1 MTESAEG
8 LNRVW
13 IQFITSVANQ
23 DPSRSEM
30 EEMRTFY
37 VSNAWVASS
46 ALPSKFKQL
55 LGFVFL
61 ELSCHFH
68 HTMSNSHETISGCYS
83 IDVKTA
89 TFFPRRNFLTE

>member
-1 MTESAEG
+1 MTDSAEG

-23 DPSRSEM
+23 DPPRSEM

-46 ALPSKFKQL
+46 ALRSKFKQL

-61 ELSCHFH
+61 AL
-68 HTMSNSHETISGCYS
+68 
-83 IDVKTA
+83 
-89 TFFPRRNFLTE
+89 